1 MDCHFPSPGD
11 LPNIGIEPTSP
22 ALAGG
27 FINIL
32 IYTAHWAHLLSHAQL
47 FAIPCALAHQ
57 APLSM
62 EFSRQQYWSGLPF
75 PPPPGQY
82 TLMEHYSALRDKEE
96 TLTFT
101 RTWLDLE
108 GIRLSEVSQTKE
120 DGLLNVD
127 QETLNL

>member
-1 MDCHFPSPGD
+1 
-11 LPNIGIEPTSP
+11 
-22 ALAGG
+22 
-27 FINIL
+27 
-32 IYTAHWAHLLSHAQL
+32 
-47 FAIPCALAHQ
+47 
-57 APLSM
+57 
-62 EFSRQQYWSGLPF
+62 
-75 PPPPGQY
+75 
-82 TLMEHYSALRDKEE
+82 MEHYSALRDKEE